1 MSDNTRR
8 VPHHSIRDMALLAVP
23 MTQGGD
29 VLFPG
34 GRHVMSLHGKDMAAR
49 LKQISESEPPQFAY
63 LPLNAWGDPAPVG
76 TVAILDD
83 LELNQQMDEA
93 KLLCTGVER
102 FRVLHL
108 GDGMKRARVEVFHDE
123 PPVEAEE
130 EDLQKLEHTLVD
142 TMKHIVQLSIKISDV
157 EDEAKQ
163 TALAQTLKR
172 VEAFCGTHQ
181 DPDPRELLQH
191 WIFDLSPQLRREL
204 LSFVVIDLV
213 SISFMDRRSLMMS
226 TNTANRLSEALRCL
240 QPFVKELAAKGAI
253 VSALGNNIS
262 DDVGPTSSSSSSPS

>member
-1 MSDNTRR
+1 M
-8 VPHHSIRDMALLAVP
+8 PHESIRDMTLLAVP

-34 GRHVMSLHGKDMAAR
+34 GRHVMSLHGKEMAVR
-49 LKQISESEPPQFAY
+49 LKHIAESEPPQFAY

-76 TVAILDD
+76 TVAMLDD
-83 LELNQQMDEA
+83 LELNEQMDEA

-108 GDGMKRARVEVFHDE
+108 GEGMKRARVEVFHDE
-123 PPVEAEE
+123 PPLDAEE
-130 EDLQKLEHTLVD
+130 DELQNLEDTLME
-142 TMKHIVQLSIKISDV
+142 TMKQIVRLSIKISDV

-172 VEAFCGTHQ
+172 VEAFCGSQQ
-181 DPDPRELLQH
+181 DPNGRALLQH
-191 WIFDLSPQLRREL
+191 WIFDLSPQMRREL

-213 SISFMDRRSLMMS
+213 SISFMDRRNLIMS

-253 VSALGNNIS
+253 VSALGNNTS
-262 DDVGPTSSSSSSPS
+262 DDIGPASSSSSSSSPS